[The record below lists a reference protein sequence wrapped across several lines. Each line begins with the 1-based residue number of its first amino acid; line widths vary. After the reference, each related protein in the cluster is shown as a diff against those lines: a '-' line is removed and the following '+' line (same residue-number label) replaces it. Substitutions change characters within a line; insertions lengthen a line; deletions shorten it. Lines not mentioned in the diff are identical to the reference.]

1 MEIIEILR
9 KSAYC
14 KFGRYT
20 NLVGQTL
27 KFLTAPKF
35 QNGYE
40 FPLIQHLTFV
50 KCFEI
55 FKAILHLLFP
65 CMLTISLP
73 LVEVRN

>member
-9 KSAYC
+9 KSVYC

-27 KFLTAPKF
+27 EFWTAPKS
-35 QNGYE
+35 QNRYE

>member
-27 KFLTAPKF
+27 NFWTAPKS
-35 QNGYE
+35 QNRYE
-40 FPLIQHLTFV
+40 FPLIQTLY
-50 KCFEI
+50 
-55 FKAILHLLFP
+55 L
-65 CMLTISLP
+65 
-73 LVEVRN
+73 